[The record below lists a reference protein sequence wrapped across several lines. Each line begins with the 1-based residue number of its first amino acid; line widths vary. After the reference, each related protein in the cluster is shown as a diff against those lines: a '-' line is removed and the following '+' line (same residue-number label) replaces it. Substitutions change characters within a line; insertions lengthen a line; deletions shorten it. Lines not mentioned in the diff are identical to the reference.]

1 MCEGRT
7 VSTLTSFFNLIKP
20 DPTEASGSEEL
31 AENMIKTERALINLE
46 VGSNTGRQNLQRT
59 ASYRNVSDNA
69 VNLNTEGAFDDL
81 TWFTTDGTSEWTT
94 LYDVDGIWGNPSLG
108 LFWHYTNGS
117 FDFNHPGY
125 YKVTWNLRLQASNI
139 TMSEGFVRA
148 ALLGTDG
155 YNSYGTDLGIIGS
168 PMVIAMNTMTN
179 LTDIGAEQLVKVTQV
194 ERTTDGTSNATATG
208 KNLQPYYQN
217 TGFFRYFAIAFAHNN
232 TSSAT
237 LTPLLNESYI
247 YSEFIRGL

>member
-1 MCEGRT
+1 M
-7 VSTLTSFFNLIKP
+7 STSTTNYSLIKP
-20 DPTEASGSEEL
+20 DFSEASGPEEL
-31 AENMIKTERALINLE
+31 AENMILTERALINLE
-46 VGSNTGRQNLQRT
+46 VGSATGRQNLQRT
-59 ASYRNVSDNA
+59 SAFRNVSDAA

-81 TWFTTDGTSEWTT
+81 TWSLTTDTSAWTKE
-94 LYDVDGIWGNPSLG
+94 YDVDGNWGTPTLG
-108 LFWHYTNGS
+108 LFLNYTNGS

-125 YKVTWNLRLQASNI
+125 YKLTWNLRLQASND

-168 PMVIAMNTMTN
+168 PMVVAMNTMTT
-179 LTDIGAEQLVKVTQV
+179 LTDIGAEQLVKVTQT
-194 ERTTDGTSNATATG
+194 ERTTDGTSNAIVTG
-208 KNLQPYYQN
+208 KNLYPYYQN
-217 TGFFRYFAIAFAHNN
+217 TGFFRYFAIALAHNN

-247 YSEFIRGL
+247 YAEFVRGL